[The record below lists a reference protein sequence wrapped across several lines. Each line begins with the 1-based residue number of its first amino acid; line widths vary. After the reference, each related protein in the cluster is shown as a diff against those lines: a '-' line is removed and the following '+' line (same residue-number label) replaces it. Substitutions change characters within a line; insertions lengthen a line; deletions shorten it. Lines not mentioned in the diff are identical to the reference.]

1 MTAIIADE
9 FRGRPIGFIRPSVY
23 LEYTIWQ
30 SDWDNDMRNSEYNMQ
45 RTFYI
50 NNPESAHFGEE
61 IIPKDI
67 DTVQNHFVYIKKASH
82 PYGAPQGYD
91 RLGKIYSDIYAMRL
105 AETYLLRAEAYIH
118 KGDRVS
124 AAADIN
130 VVRNRANAS
139 PVDPSDADIDYLLD
153 ERARELVV
161 EEPRRLTL
169 ARLGLL
175 DERVKKYNPVSA
187 PTIQEYHN
195 LWPIPQRE
203 IDANVGAELTQNPG
217 YE

>member
-1 MTAIIADE
+1 
-9 FRGRPIGFIRPSVY
+9 VY
-23 LEYTIWQ
+23 LEYTIWY

-45 RTFYI
+45 RTFYV
-50 NNPESAHFGEE
+50 NNPESAHYGEE
-61 IIPKDI
+61 IIPSDR
-67 DTVQNHFVYIKKASH
+67 DTVQNHFVYIQKANH
-82 PYGAPQGYD
+82 PYGHPQGYD
-91 RLGKIYSDIYAMRL
+91 RLGRLYSDVYVMRL
-105 AETYLLRAEAYIH
+105 AETHLLRAEAYIH
-118 KGDRVS
+118 KGELVN

-130 VVRNRANAS
+130 VVRNRANAT
-139 PVDPSDADIDYLLD
+139 PVDPSDVDIDYLLD

-175 DERVKKYNPVSA
+175 DDRVKKYNPVSA

-203 IDANVGAELTQNPG
+203 IDANVGADLTQNPG